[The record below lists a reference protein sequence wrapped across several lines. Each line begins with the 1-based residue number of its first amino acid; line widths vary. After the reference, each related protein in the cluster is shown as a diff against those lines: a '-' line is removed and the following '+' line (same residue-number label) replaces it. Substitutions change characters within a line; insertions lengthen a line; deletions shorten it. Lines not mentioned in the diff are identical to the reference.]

1 MGAARRRRP
10 EHAGAPDDAIGFCS
24 FGDASANHST
34 AQGAFNAAQWT
45 AYQSL
50 PMPLLLCCE
59 DNGIGISTKT
69 PQGWIAAT
77 FSQRAG
83 LRYFSANGLD
93 LYESYRV
100 AMEAVEHVR
109 LRDRKST
116 RLNSNH

>member
-1 MGAARRRRP
+1 
-10 EHAGAPDDAIGFCS
+10 
-24 FGDASANHST
+24 
-34 AQGAFNAAQWT
+34 
-45 AYQSL
+45 
-50 PMPLLLCCE
+50 MPLLLCCE

-100 AMEAVEHVR
+100 AMEAAEYAR
-109 LRDRKST
+109 LRRTPAFLHLRTTRIYGHAGAGVPTPYLQRDEVEAEEPQGPLTHSAARRK
-116 RLNSNH
+116 RG